1 MRPWSSIALP
11 QRGHR
16 RLSGVS
22 PLQTGQFHPI
32 VYSSSFIPAAEDGR
46 KDQVGKQDEKGQNPR
61 KPTVLD
67 VDSPGPGAGD
77 DGDRDEQGEGDES
90 SVIQNGRPFSSGA
103 HGSLLLPSV
112 GSFLL
117 SFFPDPF
124 FHAKKSLCA
133 VREGFFDSIFRYKRS
148 KRPRHCLRHPGLTPD
163 SCWNCGRAE
172 AALRDRC
179 TAWRC

>member
-22 PLQTGQFHPI
+22 PLQTGHFHPI

-67 VDSPGPGAGD
+67 VDSTGPGAGD
-77 DGDRDEQGEGDES
+77 
-90 SVIQNGRPFSSGA
+90 SGLS
-103 HGSLLLPSV
+103 HPRSEEHTSELQSRENLVCRLLLE
-112 GSFLL
+112 
-117 SFFPDPF
+117 
-124 FHAKKSLCA
+124 KKNLHLRTS
-133 VREGFFDSIFRYKRS
+133 YK
-148 KRPRHCLRHPGLTPD
+148 
-163 SCWNCGRAE
+163 
-172 AALRDRC
+172 
-179 TAWRC
+179 

>member
-67 VDSPGPGAGD
+67 VDSPGPGAGA

-112 GSFLL
+112 ALSSLASSRTRSFMQKNP
-117 SFFPDPF
+117 SAP
-124 FHAKKSLCA
+124 CA
-133 VREGFFDSIFRYKRS
+133 RDFSTAFSVTKDQSGPVTACAI
-148 KRPRHCLRHPGLTPD
+148 PGL
-163 SCWNCGRAE
+163 
-172 AALRDRC
+172 
-179 TAWRC
+179 